1 MSNANNSE
9 PERPAQG
16 QLGAFP
22 YVLGGLSF
30 IPAIGVVFGIS
41 AVTWGLV
48 TRKSGGRRVACI
60 GFAGIAF
67 TVILYTALFYFGF
80 VQRGGVY
87 DDLRSKMS
95 QSTLSSVVPVIE
107 MYKLQSG
114 HYPES
119 MAALKDSIPK
129 DSPVFLFDPAIDA
142 PGTGTQLLLLPARR
156 RGSLLP
162 ARGRARWPAVHGRRY
177 RSSSPGYRR
186 QQDRIACRSRARF
199 LSPDQGEVQ
208 ADKHMRRL
216 VSATARP
223 GLARWRKRSRNATDS
238 ARVDPATS
246 RRMTR
251 SAKPRR
257 RRDTRRSGA

>member
-119 MAALKDSIPK
+119 MAALKGSIPK
-129 DSPVFLFDPAIDA
+129 DSPVFLFDPATMRLGQA
-142 PGTGTQLLLLPARR
+142 PSYFFYQRVGEDHYYLRGVGPDGLPFTADDIVPQVQVTAGSKIGLLVDRVP
-156 RGSLLP
+156 GS
-162 ARGRARWPAVHGRRY
+162 
-177 RSSSPGYRR
+177 
-186 QQDRIACRSRARF
+186 
-199 LSPDQGEVQ
+199 
-208 ADKHMRRL
+208 
-216 VSATARP
+216 
-223 GLARWRKRSRNATDS
+223 
-238 ARVDPATS
+238 
-246 RRMTR
+246 
-251 SAKPRR
+251 
-257 RRDTRRSGA
+257 